1 MADGTAPSDDDG
13 DDLSDDAP
21 RDVHETLLPSI
32 TLSILGRGETPL
44 PADVGIASPVPLR
57 AHVSGSHVAPP
68 TPITAPASSP
78 ASHATRESGPIIA
91 AEVEAMGV
99 DAALE
104 VSGEAQI
111 LPEIADR
118 RGARQ
123 GDMIGGRYVV
133 EGQLGRGGMG
143 RVMRVRHQVLG
154 KAFALKLIKAPI
166 ATNPRMREMFYRE
179 ARLASACTHDNVCS
193 IVDFGQDA
201 QFGLFMVMELLDGQT
216 LHSKLRQGGRM
227 APKVACDIMWQI
239 CEALRYIHGRA
250 IIHGDVKSENVFL
263 VRGAAQRRVV
273 KLLDFGL
280 SRPDLGR
287 GVGEVDGTPEYLA
300 PERIQGGPANVA
312 SDVYA
317 LGILLFEL
325 LTGRLPF
332 TGKLD
337 SVFQQQLEAAMP
349 VASKMIDEPL
359 DERADE
365 IIAKAT
371 AKNPSDRHADVAA
384 FMYELRTLMNMLGMD
399 VASRRR
405 SGAGEGGRERRDLD
419 HRTKAGWEV
428 FHAAPVPMASCD
440 VTGRV
445 RIANPAFLEFLGCAG
460 DVGGIELKDSG
471 LLEVY
476 PQLLIDLEKVAIKRK
491 AIKRVLFLAEGGGTT
506 VEVALIMTA
515 SPPTS
520 EVTAGEIHIALHPLR
535 HIRDS

>member
-1 MADGTAPSDDDG
+1 MADGIPSEDDG
-13 DDLSDDAP
+13 DDLSDDSP

-44 PADVGIASPVPLR
+44 PADVGLAPPVPLR
-57 AHVSGSHVAPP
+57 APVSGSHAPLSRSVA
-68 TPITAPASSP
+68 AK
-78 ASHATRESGPIIA
+78 RESGPIIA
-91 AEVEAMGV
+91 AEVEAIGV

-104 VSGEAQI
+104 AANEQV
-111 LPEIADR
+111 LPEIAER

-216 LHSKLRQGGRM
+216 LHSKLRTGGRM
-227 APKVACDIMWQI
+227 APKVACDTMWQI

-280 SRPDLGR
+280 SKPDLGR

-317 LGILLFEL
+317 LGVLFFEL
-325 LTGRLPF
+325 LTGKLPF

-337 SVFQQQLEAAMP
+337 EVFQQQLEAPMP
-349 VASKMIDEPL
+349 VASQMIDEPL

-371 AKNPSDRHADVAA
+371 AKNPSDRHTDVAA

-405 SGAGEGGRERRDLD
+405 SGGGGEGGGRERRELD

-428 FHAAPVPMASCD
+428 MHAAPIPMASCD
-440 VTGRV
+440 ATGRV

-476 PQLLIDLEKVAIKRK
+476 PQLLGDLEKVAIKRK
-491 AIKRVLFLAEGGGTT
+491 AIKRVLYLAEGGGTT

-520 EVTAGEIHIALHPLR
+520 EVTAGEIHVALHPLR
-535 HIRDS
+535 LIREP